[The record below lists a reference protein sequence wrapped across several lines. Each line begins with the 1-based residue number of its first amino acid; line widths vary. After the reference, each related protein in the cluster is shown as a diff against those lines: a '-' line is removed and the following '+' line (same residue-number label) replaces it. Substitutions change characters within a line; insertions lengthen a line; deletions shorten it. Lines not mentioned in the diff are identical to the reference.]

1 MVATA
6 LDMRYKTHDLMA
18 SLARG
23 VQVIITYRGKKAGI
37 LSPYK
42 ENNSS
47 ARHGHV
53 GAHPFFASSAEH
65 ARSVDEEMDMLRGG
79 RFDDI

>member
-37 LSPYK
+37 LSPYR
-42 ENNSS
+42 EDSS
-47 ARHGHV
+47 ARHGRV
-53 GAHPFFASSAEH
+53 GAHPFFASSTER

-79 RFDDI
+79 RFDGI